1 MAGSGVHAKKLLI
14 DTKLSFSTTIDP
26 SSSDEDLED
35 FESEFADVKNILD
48 AYSVYSTVL
57 TSAGSAYVTIE
68 VQKIVLDEDEMAS
81 LIHKVLRQFWGF
93 ELEFTPLGSHDLT
106 FTIQKAIELK

>member
-1 MAGSGVHAKKLLI
+1 MKLLI
-14 DTKLSFSTTIDP
+14 DTRLSFSTTIDP

-68 VQKIVLDEDEMAS
+68 VQKIVLDEPEMAL
-81 LIHKVLRQFWGF
+81 LIHNVLRQFWDF

-106 FTIQKAIELK
+106 FTIRKAAEFK